1 MMSQVS
7 KREYLIELKKKYRQ
21 SRKKIKGQL
30 LDDFCQFTG
39 YNRKY
44 ALDLIHQPLPAKW
57 KHPHSRTKTYDIEVI
72 GALLGLWGAV
82 NGICGERFHPFIP
95 ELLEKMI
102 ECREISVNHTVK
114 EKLLRISLA
123 TVKRAISSKKR
134 QSFLRIG
141 GSTKPGS
148 LLKSQI
154 SVRYGRWD
162 EVSPGWCE
170 TDTVAHCGGD
180 VSGDFL
186 YSLDVVDIHSGW
198 SEQAAIW
205 GKGERATTEQMES
218 IRARLPFRLLGLD
231 PDNGSEFIN
240 WQLHRYCQ
248 KNKIN
253 LTRSRP
259 YHKND
264 NAHVEQKNY
273 TAIRQLIGYER
284 FDQKRQQAMLND
296 LYANEWRMYLNFF
309 QPTMKLKEKTKDATT
324 GKTTKHYF
332 ESVTPYR
339 RLMAHPKITLG
350 QKQLLQ
356 STYDSLNPMRLLTEI
371 KRKLT
376 ALRRTLK
383 SGF

>member
-1 MMSQVS
+1 MSQVS
-7 KREYLIELKKKYRQ
+7 KREYLIELKKKYRK
-21 SRKKIKGQL
+21 SRKKVKGQL
-30 LDDFCQFTG
+30 LDDLCDFTG

-44 ALDLIHQPLPAKW
+44 AIELIHRPLPAKW
-57 KHPHSRTKTYDIEVI
+57 KHSRVRARTYGLEVI
-72 GALLGLWGAV
+72 GALLKLWEVA

-102 ECREISVNHTVK
+102 ECQEISVGQMVK
-114 EKLLRISLA
+114 EKLLKISLT
-123 TVKRAISSKKR
+123 TVKRAIATKKR
-134 QSFLRIG
+134 RSFLKIG
-141 GSTKPGS
+141 GSTRPGS

-162 EVSPGWCE
+162 EVDPGWCE
-170 TDTVAHCGGD
+170 TDTVAHGGGD
-180 VSGDFL
+180 PSGDFL
-186 YSLDVVDIHSGW
+186 YSLDVIDINSGW

-205 GKGERATTEQMES
+205 GKGERATTEQMAKIS
-218 IRARLPFRLLGLD
+218 QRLPFKLCGLD

-284 FDQKRQQAMLND
+284 FDQPRQQAMLND

-309 QPTMKLKEKTKDATT
+309 QPTMKLKKKIEDTAR
-324 GKTTKHYF
+324 GKTRKHYF
-332 ESVTPYR
+332 QATTPYQ
-339 RLMAHPKITLG
+339 RLIAHPSVAEE

-356 STYDSLNPMRLLTEI
+356 STYRSLNPIKLLAEI
-371 KRKLT
+371 KRKL
-376 ALRRTLK
+376 AAIRRTLK